1 MNKLKFSPPLKLV
14 LGPAAPLAPTS
25 PLATDLELELIPC
38 GKICNFLEPEKFN
51 LIRCLWLYSKCPKLE
66 NKSKSLQT

>member
-51 LIRCLWLYSKCPKLE
+51 LIKCPKLE